1 MKGGELIEDRKSL
14 RLRRRQTVD
23 GHFLTPQGLAAFV
36 YLSLLYKSL
45 LFNLKVR
52 TNVVSLQL
60 LEESQNIIHVLICYD
75 IVNIVLWIFK
85 KCFGVLLM
93 WTLNMYIMMRFKFKA
108 KSLIQILFIG
118 SQSLKLYCRTPFR
131 CTAIGGLPMMQWEL
145 VFHSSLLTTHLF
157 ATICM
162 SLTFVPVFQLYS
174 WQMAPPTKTWLCQ
187 GSLQGSSSP
196 PPLESDYS
204 QWISWLVFML
214 IFGNCLPLQDKM
226 LSDNEMV
233 VYKRNYSELIT

>member
-1 MKGGELIEDRKSL
+1 
-14 RLRRRQTVD
+14 
-23 GHFLTPQGLAAFV
+23 
-36 YLSLLYKSL
+36 
-45 LFNLKVR
+45 
-52 TNVVSLQL
+52 
-60 LEESQNIIHVLICYD
+60 
-75 IVNIVLWIFK
+75 
-85 KCFGVLLM
+85 
-93 WTLNMYIMMRFKFKA
+93 MYIMMRFKFKA

>member
-60 LEESQNIIHVLICYD
+60 LEESQNIIHVLICFD

-93 WTLNMYIMMRFKFKA
+93 WTLNMYIMMRFKFKV

-118 SQSLKLYCRTPFR
+118 SQSLKLCCGTPFR
-131 CTAIGGLPMMQWEL
+131 CTAIGGLPMMQWQL
-145 VFHSSLLTTHLF
+145 VFHSSLLTAHLF

-174 WQMAPPTKTWLCQ
+174 WQMAGYARGLFLLK
-187 GSLQGSSSP
+187 GSSSP

-233 VYKRNYSELIT
+233 VYKQNYSELIT

>member
-60 LEESQNIIHVLICYD
+60 LEESQNIIHVLICFD

-118 SQSLKLYCRTPFR
+118 SQSLKLCCGTPFR
-131 CTAIGGLPMMQWEL
+131 CTAIGGLPMMQWQL

-162 SLTFVPVFQLYS
+162 SLTFVPAFQLYS
-174 WQMAPPTKTWLCQ
+174 WQMAGCARGLFLLK
-187 GSLQGSSSP
+187 GSSSP
-196 PPLESDYS
+196 PQPLESDYS

-233 VYKRNYSELIT
+233 VYKRNYSEMIT